1 MPPIIQTSEMN
12 SRINSREDRMVV
24 EEIKPIRHNFTNVD
38 GMFDNVKQSE
48 ISSQVI
54 ELVDAN
60 DSDLDKS
67 EDHHEQV
74 VKINPLF

>member
-1 MPPIIQTSEMN
+1 MPPNIQSSEMN
-12 SRINSREDRMVV
+12 SRPVSNEDKMVI
-24 EEIKPIRHNFTNVD
+24 EEIKPLRHNFTSAE
-38 GMFDNVKQSE
+38 GMYDNVKQSE

-54 ELVDAN
+54 ELIDAN

-67 EDHHEQV
+67 EEHQEQI